1 MPDAVA
7 GSKSNRMAQGRP
19 LSWYRRLSDR
29 RGRLRFELVG
39 ELAASLRT
47 VEVLSVRDI
56 SWKGA
61 LVESAVSLPVESVQT
76 LRFVSGDLSGEI
88 TARVRHV
95 TLADGVEGSE
105 LYRIGLEFLDLQPAM
120 REELGR
126 LSGTGVDDSRA
137 L

>member
-1 MPDAVA
+1 
-7 GSKSNRMAQGRP
+7 MAQGRP

-39 ELAASLRT
+39 ELAAALRT
-47 VEVLSVRDI
+47 IETLQVRDI

-61 LVESAVSLPVESVQT
+61 LVESTVPLPLESVQT
-76 LRFVSGDLSGEI
+76 LRFTSGDISGEI

-95 TLADGVEGSE
+95 TRADGADGSE
-105 LYRIGLEFLDLQPAM
+105 WYRIGLEFLDLQPAM

-126 LSGTGVDDSRA
+126 LSDNGLEHSA
-137 L
+137 ES

>member
-1 MPDAVA
+1 
-7 GSKSNRMAQGRP
+7 MAQGRP

-39 ELAASLRT
+39 ELAAALKV
-47 VEVLSVRDI
+47 VEVLPVKDI

-61 LVESAVSLPVESVQT
+61 LVESAVALPVESVQT
-76 LRFVSGDLSGEI
+76 LRLVSGDVSGEV

-95 TLADGVEGSE
+95 TAAAAADGSE
-105 LYRIGLEFLDLQPAM
+105 CYRIGFEFIDLQPAM

-126 LSGTGVDDSRA
+126 LSDEGLEAS
-137 L
+137 

>member
-1 MPDAVA
+1 M
-7 GSKSNRMAQGRP
+7 SQGRA

-39 ELAASLRT
+39 ELAAAFRT
-47 VEVLSVRDI
+47 IEVLPVRDI
-56 SWKGA
+56 SWKGV
-61 LVESAVSLPVESVQT
+61 LVESAVPLAVESVQT
-76 LRFVSGDLSGEI
+76 LRLVSGEISGEI

-95 TLADGVEGSE
+95 TRADTDDGSE
-105 LYRIGLEFLDLQPAM
+105 WYRIGFEFLDLQPAM

-126 LSGTGVDDSRA
+126 LSDEGYEHSTE

>member
-1 MPDAVA
+1 M
-7 GSKSNRMAQGRP
+7 
-19 LSWYRRLSDR
+19 SWYRRLSDR

-39 ELAASLRT
+39 ELAASLKT
-47 VEVLSVRDI
+47 IEVLSVRDI

-61 LVESAVSLPVESVQT
+61 LVESAVPLPVESVQT
-76 LRFVSGDLSGEI
+76 LRFVSGDISGEI

-95 TLADGVEGSE
+95 TRTDETDDSD

-126 LSGTGVDDSRA
+126 LSGTGPDDSQR

>member
-1 MPDAVA
+1 
-7 GSKSNRMAQGRP
+7 MAQGRP

-39 ELAASLRT
+39 ELAAT
-47 VEVLSVRDI
+47 FKTIEVLPVRDI

-61 LVESAVSLPVESVQT
+61 LVESAVPLSVESVQT
-76 LRFVSGDLSGEI
+76 LRLVSGDISGEI

-95 TLADGVEGSE
+95 TRADNADGSE
-105 LYRIGLEFLDLQPAM
+105 SYRIGFEFLDLQPAM

-126 LSGTGVDDSRA
+126 LSDEGFEQSTE

>member
-1 MPDAVA
+1 M
-7 GSKSNRMAQGRP
+7 
-19 LSWYRRLSDR
+19 SWYRRLSDR

-61 LVESAVSLPVESVQT
+61 LVESAVSLAVESVQT

-95 TLADGVEGSE
+95 TLADGAEGAE

-120 REELGR
+120 RAELGR
-126 LSGTGVDDSRA
+126 LSGTDLDDSRA
-137 L
+137 V

>member
-1 MPDAVA
+1 
-7 GSKSNRMAQGRP
+7 MAQGQP

-39 ELAASLRT
+39 ELAAALRT
-47 VEVLSVRDI
+47 IEVLQVRDI

-61 LVESAVSLPVESVQT
+61 LVESPAPLPVESVQT
-76 LRFVSGDLSGEI
+76 LRLVSGDVSGEI

-95 TLADGVEGSE
+95 TRVNGADGCDC
-105 LYRIGLEFLDLQPAM
+105 YRIGIESLDLQPEM

-126 LSGTGVDDSRA
+126 LSHNGLDSPA
-137 L
+137 AS

>member
-1 MPDAVA
+1 
-7 GSKSNRMAQGRP
+7 MAQGRP

-61 LVESAVSLPVESVQT
+61 LVESAVPLPVDSIQT
-76 LRFVSGDLSGEI
+76 VRYVSGDVSGEI
-88 TARVRHV
+88 TARVRHL
-95 TLADGVEGSE
+95 TRANGTEGSE
-105 LYRIGLEFLDLQPAM
+105 LYRIGLEFLDLQQAM

-126 LSGTGVDDSRA
+126 LSDSG
-137 L
+137 LEHSSGS

>member
-1 MPDAVA
+1 MV
-7 GSKSNRMAQGRP
+7 QQRP

-39 ELAASLRT
+39 ELAAALRT
-47 VEVLSVRDI
+47 IEVLTVRDI
-56 SWKGA
+56 SWRGA
-61 LVESAVSLPVESVQT
+61 LVESSVPLAVESVQT
-76 LRFVSGDLSGEI
+76 LRLVSGDVRGEV

-95 TLADGVEGSE
+95 TRTESTEASE
-105 LYRIGLEFLDLQPAM
+105 SYRIGLEFLDLQPAM

-126 LSGTGVDDSRA
+126 LASPGSQGSSE